1 MAEPSGARI
10 VDAPATESRTES
22 RVRRDLGRFGSATI
36 LAAAIGAVQLFVIPR
51 RLDVATYGAYRIF
64 LVYVGYLGLL
74 HLGLADGAFL
84 RWVGQSPTAIR
95 REWHS
100 VLRWIVAL
108 HAAIMAV
115 ALVVGAMTG
124 DATVRTYAIA
134 FAGFAAAANV
144 STLGA
149 YALQAAG
156 DFKGASLVAVIPP
169 AAFVMLVVFV
179 PMHSL
184 GATCAAYIGGYAL
197 AAVVGATRVRRLELA
212 PHSLPHGAPLEA
224 RALVREGLP
233 VLGANFTAGL
243 SQFADR
249 ILVSVSVPM
258 TSFAMYGFASS
269 VMVASSAATQALSRV
284 ALSHAGK
291 RSLEGRSGFVWRF
304 HDLIAVGFALALA
317 GVPAFE
323 RLVQLLVPAY
333 DEALPIV
340 RALVIG
346 APFWVAI
353 HVVLVGTL
361 QACGRVRRQFALELA
376 GLALVA
382 AGAGTALLAGAPL
395 WGVAGAAT
403 GAAALTWLGGTWFVE
418 RSVAAHGLGR
428 WRFLLTVVTQSAA
441 LIAALQLSDAW
452 MVQTALYLALAL
464 PISWASW
471 RATRRWRA

>member
-1 MAEPSGARI
+1 MA
-10 VDAPATESRTES
+10 DAPVAEERAESH
-22 RVRRDLGRFGSATI
+22 VRRDLRRFGSATI

-51 RLDVATYGAYRIF
+51 RLDVATYGAYRVF

-84 RWVGQSPTAIR
+84 RWVGQSPAAIR
-95 REWHS
+95 REWHA
-100 VLRWIVAL
+100 VLRWIVVL
-108 HAAIMAV
+108 HAAIMAL
-115 ALVVGAMTG
+115 ALAIGALAG

-134 FAGFAAAANV
+134 FSGFAAAANV

-156 DFKGASLVAVIPP
+156 DFRGASIVAVIPP
-169 AAFVMLVVFV
+169 AAFVALVVLL

-184 GATCAAYIGGYAL
+184 GATCAAYIAGYAL

-212 PHSLPHGAPLEA
+212 PHPLPHGAPLEA
-224 RALVREGLP
+224 RTLVREGLP

-291 RSLEGRSGFVWRF
+291 RPLESRSAFVWRF
-304 HDLIAVGFALALA
+304 HDLIAVGFALALT

-323 RLVQLLVPAY
+323 RLVRLLVPAY
-333 DEALPIV
+333 GEALPIV

-346 APFWVAI
+346 APFWVAT

-361 QACGRVRRQFALELA
+361 QACGRVRRQLALELA
-376 GLALVA
+376 GLVLVA
-382 AGAGTALLAGAPL
+382 AGAGSALLAGTPL
-395 WGVAGAAT
+395 WGVAAGTT

-418 RSVAAHGLGR
+418 RSIAARHGVGR
-428 WRFLLTVVTQSAA
+428 WRFVAAVAAQGAA
-441 LIAALQLSDAW
+441 LFAALQLSESW
-452 MVQTALYLALAL
+452 TVQTMIFVAIAL
-464 PISWASW
+464 PVTWPSW
-471 RATRRWRA
+471 RATRRWRS